1 MSKYRLNFS
10 KNFSDE
16 LKIFSELNKNLDV
29 IDFKLRMDRWV
40 VNNNSLVEKEME
52 FLNSSGYDGNIL
64 QKIFKS
70 ARYYFSKL
78 NEKKV
83 EKKERKKYS
92 TKDNELL
99 ERIKKHIEIKKMEK
113 PSIAYSNFYEVN
125 KDYLD
130 KYVEKLVYNGYNKRG
145 ANEKLKKIYKN
156 KFYILSKK

>member
-1 MSKYRLNFS
+1 MSKYRINFS

-52 FLNSSGYDGNIL
+52 FLNSSGYYGNIL

-113 PSIAYSNFYEVN
+113 PSIAYNNFYELN

-130 KYVEKLVYNGYNKRG
+130 NYIEKLVCNGYNKKS
-145 ANEKLKKIYKN
+145 AKEKLKKIYKN
-156 KFYILSKK
+156 KFYILSKR